1 MASYKV
7 NVGIDYKGKR
17 AEPGDVVSDIPRND
31 VSWLKAQGII
41 EPVGAESRVNED
53 YAEDVAE
60 ELAEDNSAE
69 GEEE

>member
-17 AEPGDVVSDIPRND
+17 AEPGDVVSDIPRGD

-41 EPVGAESRVNED
+41 EPVSAGPRVNDD